1 MRQRRRMRGLGVALA
16 ALVALALAGADVRGP
31 GPARAA
37 GLPQGQRVLV
47 ASPSGGY
54 FEMPFLLSMSR
65 GYYASEGFDVV
76 RVQMAPPVS
85 IAAIISGEVDYT
97 LAVGSAAAA
106 IATSNAPIK
115 IVLGSAVR
123 AIHVLM
129 VTDPTVQ
136 RVADLRGHSIATST
150 LTDSSAA
157 VVRFALRQNGLE
169 VPGDVALQPLGQ
181 SPNRLVAMQSGQVTA
196 AALDLVHALDAQ
208 RGGARILALPSDLPE
223 LPSAGLAVAEPRLRE
238 QVPQIEAMSR
248 ATLRGVRHFLQNRE
262 DTIAAMMELLA
273 VPRDVAETTYE
284 LGANAFQPD
293 GIIPDAS
300 LRLLV
305 EAAELSSGQP
315 AVVGPDALADF
326 SIVRR
331 AAAQLGP

>member
-1 MRQRRRMRGLGVALA
+1 
-16 ALVALALAGADVRGP
+16 
-31 GPARAA
+31 
-37 GLPQGQRVLV
+37 VLV

-54 FEMPFLLSMSR
+54 FEMPFLLSLSR
-65 GYYASEGFDVV
+65 GYYTAEGLDVT

-85 IAAIISGEVDYT
+85 IAAIVSGDMDYT

-106 IATSNAPIK
+106 IATANAPVK
-115 IVLGSAVR
+115 IVLGSAIR

-129 VTDPTVQ
+129 TSDPAIQ
-136 RVADLRGHSIATST
+136 SVADLRGHSIATST

-157 VVRFALRQNGLE
+157 IVRFAVRGVGLE
-169 VPGDVALQPLGQ
+169 AQRDVALQPLGQ

-208 RGGARILALPSDLPE
+208 RGGARIIALPSDLPA
-223 LPSAGLAVAEPRLRE
+223 LPSAGLALAEPRLRE
-238 QVPQIEAMSR
+238 QGPQIEAMAR
-248 ATLRGVRHFLQNRE
+248 GTLRGIRHFLQNRE
-262 DTIAAMMELLA
+262 DTIAAMMDQLG
-273 VPRDVAETTYE
+273 VPRDVAETTYD
-284 LGANAFQPD
+284 LGASAFTPD

-305 EAAELSSGQP
+305 EAAELTSGQP
-315 AVVGPDALADF
+315 SLVGPEALADF
-326 SIVRR
+326 SFVRR